1 MKILLL
7 SYNFAPQIGGIE
19 TVSEALAREFVA
31 FGHEV
36 VVVTNTPAGPTP
48 DAFPFQVVRR
58 PGFLS
63 LLRLTRWCDIFFQNN
78 PSLQLLYPLL
88 FVRRPTVVA
97 HHMWLTRADGS
108 VGWQDRVKKW
118 HAQLAAPLSV
128 SQAIARTLPV
138 RSEVVGNPYRDDLF
152 RLLPGRER
160 TDSLVFLGR
169 LVSDKGADL
178 LLDALISLRASGL
191 AIPTTLIGGG
201 PERAALERQAR
212 EGGILDQ
219 LHFAGVLTG
228 EALVEE
234 LNRHR
239 IMVVPSRLPEPYG
252 VVALE
257 GIACGCAVVASEEGG
272 LREAVGPC
280 GLFFPNGDAA
290 ALARTL
296 RRALA
301 DRDFQAL
308 ASAEAPAHLA
318 CRSARAVAAQ
328 YLYLFKRALLEAG
341 LPLPPSTGVSDP

>member
-7 SYNFAPQIGGIE
+7 SYNFAPLIGGIE

-36 VVVTNTPAGPTP
+36 VVVTSTPAGDTETEYS
-48 DAFPFQVVRR
+48 FRVVRR
-58 PGFLS
+58 PGIIQ
-63 LLRLTRWCDIFFQNN
+63 LLRLARWCDVFFQNN

-97 HHMWLTRADGS
+97 HQMWLTRADGS
-108 VGWQDRVKKW
+108 VGWQDRIKKW
-118 HAQLAAPLSV
+118 HSQLTAPLSV
-128 SQAIARTLPV
+128 SHAIARTLPV
-138 RSEVVGNPYRDDLF
+138 RSEVVGNPYRDDVF
-152 RLLPGRER
+152 RLRPEVPRG
-160 TDSLVFLGR
+160 DSVVFLGR
-169 LVSDKGADL
+169 LVSDKGADI
-178 LLDALISLRASGL
+178 LLDALIRLRAEGL
-191 AIPTTLIGGG
+191 AIPTTLVGGG
-201 PERAALERQAR
+201 PERAALEAQAR
-212 EGGILDQ
+212 DGGIADQ
-219 LHFAGVLTG
+219 ITFAGVRTG

-296 RRALA
+296 RRALV

-308 ASAEAPAHLA
+308 ASAEAGAHLA

-328 YLYLFKRALLEAG
+328 YLYLFKRALLESG